1 MRENQDEETKSVESS
16 SDFAIPSVLLVTAV
30 GTLQVT
36 GQTRSP
42 VSCSLYQIYSGTREG
57 R

>member
-30 GTLQVT
+30 GTPQVT

-42 VSCSLYQIYSGTREG
+42 VSCSLYQIYERG
-57 R
+57 